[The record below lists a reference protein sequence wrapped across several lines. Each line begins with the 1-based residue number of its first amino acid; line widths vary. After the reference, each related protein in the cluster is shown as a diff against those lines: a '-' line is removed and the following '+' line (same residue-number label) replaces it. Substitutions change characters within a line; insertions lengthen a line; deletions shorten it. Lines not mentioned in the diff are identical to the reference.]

1 MRKEVRLKDIEM
13 SGKGSKRRPQ
23 VVSDNEYDLA
33 WERIFGEPRPKI
45 KSRKETP
52 SHASTQVHKDKT
64 KVIPR
69 KEKYKD

>member
-1 MRKEVRLKDIEM
+1 MIKEVRLKDIEM

-33 WERIFGEPRPKI
+33 WERIFGTPRPKA
-45 KSRKETP
+45 RKKTP
-52 SHASTQVHKDKT
+52 SHASTQMHKDKT

-69 KEKYKD
+69 KEKYKN

>member
-1 MRKEVRLKDIEM
+1 M

-23 VVSDNEYDLA
+23 IVSQKQFEEAWDN
-33 WERIFGEPRPKI
+33 IFPRK
-45 KSRKETP
+45 KTP
-52 SHASTQVHKDKT
+52 PQASTQVHKDKT